1 MSTNLRKI
9 QHNLEKYLIVNG
21 DDYGLTEGVSAGIRQ
36 AHMEGILT
44 STSAMMNQPGAA
56 SAIRMAHQVCPSL
69 GIGVHLVLTNG
80 APCLPADRV
89 PSLVRSDGGF
99 YKQGELLRRLAQV
112 DPQEALAEWRAQVER
127 FVDAA
132 GRLPDHLDAHHHI
145 SYASPELLGA
155 MLDLAEELGC
165 PVRRA
170 YDALQ
175 SVYLP
180 EPVRSDRSAGIAE
193 VWNRRQPHSTDVFL
207 DGFYGEIA
215 TTRTIK
221 AMIER
226 IAADDRHST
235 FEIMCHPAQVDDTLW
250 RISSYSEQ
258 RGLELA
264 ALTNPGLAGAVAEH
278 KIFLASFGVLQ

>member
-1 MSTNLRKI
+1 MVM
-9 QHNLEKYLIVNG
+9 EKYLIVNG

-36 AHMEGILT
+36 AHLEGILT
-44 STSAMMNQPGAA
+44 STSAMMNQPGTAG
-56 SAIRMAHQVCPSL
+56 AIRTAHQVCPSL

-180 EPVRSDRSAGIAE
+180 EPVRSDRSEGIAE

-215 TTRTIK
+215 TPRTLK
-221 AMIER
+221 AMIDR
-226 IAADDRHST
+226 IAADEQNST
-235 FEIMCHPAQVDDTLW
+235 FEIMCHPARVDDALRQT
-250 RISSYSEQ
+250 SSYNEQ

-264 ALTNPGLAGAVAEH
+264 ALTHPGLAGAVAEH
-278 KIFLASFGVLQ
+278 KIFLASFGVLQQNG